1 GKRRKRRND
10 KIELTPLENIL
21 NIYLSFMRMCKIG
34 FKEVDEMELRLLL
47 DLMIV
52 NAKVNGKIEKEIYI
66 EDLL

>member
-1 GKRRKRRND
+1 
-10 KIELTPLENIL
+10 
-21 NIYLSFMRMCKIG
+21 MRMCKIG